1 MLQYWIPAFVLIWE
15 KQMPMNCGC
24 FFLLLS
30 NPIIA
35 WFGCTNSGK
44 VSRVHHDQVTH
55 QIYDF
60 QFNVNPLTQLFVFF
74 LVNFFFQF
82 NWIGNLAIC
91 IINMEVPRIV
101 NPRLSHLN
109 SWALISCYLRS
120 EPHQMQ
126 FLLIIMSINI
136 VSF

>member
-1 MLQYWIPAFVLIWE
+1 MLQYWIPAFLLIWE
-15 KQMPMNCGC
+15 KHMPMNCGC

-35 WFGCTNSGK
+35 WFGCTNSCK

-60 QFNVNPLTQLFVFF
+60 QFNVNPLTQLFVSF